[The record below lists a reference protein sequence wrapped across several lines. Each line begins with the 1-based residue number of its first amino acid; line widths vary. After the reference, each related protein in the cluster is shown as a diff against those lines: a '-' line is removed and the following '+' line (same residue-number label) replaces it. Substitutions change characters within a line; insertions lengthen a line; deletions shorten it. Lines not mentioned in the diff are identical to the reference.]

1 MSKSSKIVHNIQKR
15 KKPGTG
21 TTVETD
27 EPDSRHR
34 DCFSKM
40 CA

>member
-1 MSKSSKIVHNIQKR
+1 MAIEATMWKLKR